1 MMKISVY
8 ILLLISLVACSGEN
22 ILDDKGQEGKNVGR
36 FELALSGGA
45 STRAVTSVITKEE
58 ADNFLITIYK
68 GTDVFRATAAL
79 KDIDTKLPAGLGYS
93 LTAENCSASVAESS
107 NSGWGQRHYKGQ
119 SDAFVIKPGETTR
132 VSVSCPVV
140 NAGLCVV
147 FDDSF
152 INYYTKSYKVT
163 TDDARALV
171 FDKANQAVEGAEG
184 ELVSG
189 SIAYYNTDDA
199 GLCPV
204 DVVIAGQA
212 GSEEPEIK
220 SGQVTLKRGK
230 ITRLTV
236 RKSGTPDETGDIS
249 VSISYDDTFSV
260 IEEDCILE

>member
-8 ILLLISLVACSGEN
+8 ILLMISLVACSGEN
-22 ILDDKGQEGKNVGR
+22 ILDDGRQEGSDVGR
-36 FELALSGGA
+36 FELSLSGGA
-45 STRAVTSVITKEE
+45 STRAVTSVVSKEE

-68 GTDVFRATAAL
+68 GADVFRETSVL
-79 KDIDTKLPAGLGYS
+79 KDMDTRLPAGLGYS
-93 LTAENCSASVAESS
+93 LTAENCSAAVAESS
-107 NSGWGQRHYKGQ
+107 NGGWGQRHYKGQ

-152 INYYTKSYKVT
+152 TNYYTTSYKVT

-171 FDKANQAVEGAEG
+171 FDKTNQAVEGADG

-189 SIAYYNTDDA
+189 SIAYYNTDGE
-199 GLCPV
+199 GLCSV

-212 GSEEPEIK
+212 GSDEPEVK
-220 SGQVTLKRGK
+220 SSRLTLKRGK

-236 RKSGTPDETGDIS
+236 RKTDIPGDTGEIS
-249 VSISYDDTFSV
+249 INISYDDTFSV
-260 IEEDCILE
+260 MEEDCVLE